1 MARGE
6 HNESINEK
14 DIQNFF
20 DEIDNLINEEEKEDD
35 NYADIEK
42 QLHEKCSKFIN
53 KKKESCNL
61 SIESKIK
68 LFLDE
73 INFINNSLDI
83 FENEKKQKQIKQEN
97 KKLQKNGT
105 EELDDI
111 LKDVIFFELGL
122 KESKNKNETN
132 HLLLKIN
139 ENLHKIEDKEFL
151 LTTKKSVDIRIDDF
165 QKKQIC
171 EEYFAE
177 KIKEIYENT
186 LDKLSSQN
194 NEKENQL
201 KENLRDNMKGKM
213 KNLIVENNVLS
224 PQIMSTDIDE
234 EKKHIIDIKHKND
247 NAKDQ
252 KAEEIKPMEK
262 KNSKKN
268 KKEIRIDSSNYFHK
282 KKLKLVERWKRVA
295 QESKLL
301 SDYDSN
307 S

>member
-1 MARGE
+1 MAKGE

-14 DIQNFF
+14 EIQNFF
-20 DEIDNLINEEEKEDD
+20 DEIDNLVNEEEKEYD
-35 NYADIEK
+35 NYVDIEK
-42 QLHEKCSKFIN
+42 QLHEKCLKLIN
-53 KKKESCNL
+53 KKKETCNL
-61 SIESKIK
+61 SIKSKIK

-83 FENEKKQKQIKQEN
+83 FENEKRQKQIKQEN
-97 KKLQKNGT
+97 EKFQKNST
-105 EELDDI
+105 KELDEI
-111 LKDVIFFELGL
+111 LKDVIFLELGL

-132 HLLLKIN
+132 HLLLKIS

-151 LTTKKSVDIRIDDF
+151 LTTKKSLDIRIDDF

-194 NEKENQL
+194 NEMENQL
-201 KENLRDNMKGKM
+201 KENIRDSTKRKM

-224 PQIMSTDIDE
+224 SQIISKDTEE
-234 EKKHIIDIKHKND
+234 EKKHIIDVTHEND
-247 NAKDQ
+247 NVKDE
-252 KAEEIKPMEK
+252 KSEEIKPMEK
-262 KNSKKN
+262 KTSKKN

-282 KKLKLVERWKRVA
+282 KKLKLVERWNRVA

-301 SDYDSN
+301 SDYDTKS
-307 S
+307 